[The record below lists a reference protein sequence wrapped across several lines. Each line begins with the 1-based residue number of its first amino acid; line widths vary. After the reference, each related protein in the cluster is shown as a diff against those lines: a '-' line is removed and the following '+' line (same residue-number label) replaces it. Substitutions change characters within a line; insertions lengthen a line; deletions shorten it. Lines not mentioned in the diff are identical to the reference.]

1 MLLVSDLFVLLIP
14 REVGLMVEVLSVFM
28 HIFVHNEGAYVRY
41 GSRYILLGDPSLLP
55 LVLLIHY
62 LPIADLE
69 FL

>member
-14 REVGLMVEVLSVFM
+14 REVGLVVEVFFVFM
-28 HIFVHNEGAYVRY
+28 HIFVHNEGTYVRY

-55 LVLLIHY
+55 PVLLIHY